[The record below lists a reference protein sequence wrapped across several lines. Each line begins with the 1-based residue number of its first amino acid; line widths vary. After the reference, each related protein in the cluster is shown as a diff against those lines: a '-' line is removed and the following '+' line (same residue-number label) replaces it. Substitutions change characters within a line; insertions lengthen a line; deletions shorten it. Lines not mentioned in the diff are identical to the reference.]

1 MLILRPSNSGLMRL
15 INIQKCRSS
24 TKLDHC
30 GLLELQVLLD
40 LRVLFEGGPYMR
52 KYGSKVSRPL
62 IEKSMRVAIATQAS
76 SLSAN

>member
-1 MLILRPSNSGLMRL
+1 MVFFLLIKNSFAVFPHIRPAGVITLQSHQM
-15 INIQKCRSS
+15 
-24 TKLDHC
+24 
-30 GLLELQVLLD
+30 QVLLD

-62 IEKSMRVAIATQAS
+62 IKKSMRVAIATQAS